1 MTGGENLKTQLLKS
15 YRVRVGIT
23 QKILAKL
30 LQIDVTTYSK
40 KENGV
45 IEFKASEI
53 LILKKTLN
61 LTPIEIDEIFLI
73 AMLSLAQQMLRLFSI
88 VCPNLKNIL
97 RKGVE

>member
-61 LTPIEIDEIFLI
+61 LTPIEIDEIFFN
-73 AMLSLAQQMLRLFSI
+73 SNVEFNST
-88 VCPNLKNIL
+88 
-97 RKGVE
+97 GVEAI

>member
-1 MTGGENLKTQLLKS
+1 MKGGENLKTQLLKS

-61 LTPIEIDEIFLI
+61 LTPIEIDEIF
-73 AMLSLAQQMLRLFSI
+73 FN
-88 VCPNLKNIL
+88 PN
-97 RKGVE
+97 VEFNSTNVEAI

>member
-61 LTPIEIDEIFLI
+61 LTPIEIDEIFFN
-73 AMLSLAQQMLRLFSI
+73 S
-88 VCPNLKNIL
+88 N
-97 RKGVE
+97 VEFNSTDVKAI

>member
-1 MTGGENLKTQLLKS
+1 MKGGENLKTQLLKS

-53 LILKKTLN
+53 LILKTTLN
-61 LTPIEIDEIFLI
+61 LTPIEIDEIF
-73 AMLSLAQQMLRLFSI
+73 FN
-88 VCPNLKNIL
+88 PN
-97 RKGVE
+97 VEFNSTNVEAI

>member
-23 QKILAKL
+23 QKVLAKL

-61 LTPIEIDEIFLI
+61 LTPIEIDEIFFN
-73 AMLSLAQQMLRLFSI
+73 SSVEFNST
-88 VCPNLKNIL
+88 NI
-97 RKGVE
+97 EAI

>member
-1 MTGGENLKTQLLKS
+1 MKGGENLKTQLLKS

-61 LTPIEIDEIFLI
+61 LTPIEIDEIF
-73 AMLSLAQQMLRLFSI
+73 FN
-88 VCPNLKNIL
+88 PNVEFNSTNI
-97 RKGVE
+97 EAI